1 MARVR
6 PRQHHRKRDRVTS
19 SDQAVRLLMSD
30 SSKEQS
36 EAIRQFA

>member
-6 PRQHHRKRDRVTS
+6 PRQPQKQDRVTS